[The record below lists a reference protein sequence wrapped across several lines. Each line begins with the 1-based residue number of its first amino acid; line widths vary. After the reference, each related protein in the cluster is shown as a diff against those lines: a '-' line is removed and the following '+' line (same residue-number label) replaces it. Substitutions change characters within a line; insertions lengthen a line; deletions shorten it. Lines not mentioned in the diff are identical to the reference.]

1 MQIIRNN
8 RPVSPLRISSKI
20 FEKIMFN
27 SLLKYLKDN
36 KQIFN
41 QSGFRY
47 GDSFV
52 HQLFSVTHKIYK
64 LFDTNL
70 SLEVRGIFEISKAFE
85 QVWHDG
91 LLYTPN
97 LLGIY
102 GDTAN

>member
-27 SLLKYLKDN
+27 SLLKYLEDN
-36 KQIFN
+36 KLLICN

-70 SLEVRGIFEISKAFE
+70 SLEVRGIFRDI
-85 QVWHDG
+85 
-91 LLYTPN
+91 
-97 LLGIY
+97 
-102 GDTAN
+102 